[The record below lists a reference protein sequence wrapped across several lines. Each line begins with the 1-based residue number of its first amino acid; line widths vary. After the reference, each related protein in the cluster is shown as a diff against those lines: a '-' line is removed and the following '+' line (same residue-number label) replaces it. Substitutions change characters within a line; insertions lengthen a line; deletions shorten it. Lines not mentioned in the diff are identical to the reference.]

1 MPSKQHSSLDE
12 WAPRKEKSAYTPET
26 GVHSDDD
33 DTTEGDEVFSIA
45 IDDSILSEALASVEK
60 RMGRSQRQAEMDIG
74 PLDLDALAAVEQEL
88 AIEVENENENEAMPD
103 VSAGSAAA
111 SVEARLRAMEAEEE
125 AEALRGKLEGLSEN
139 RDKVEEHLRTLSD
152 KAQKAGEARRIAE
165 LRSRNLKEAL
175 EKQQKDVDRL
185 LERRQREK
193 SEEYGRGRADAV
205 TAMAE
210 IIDNL
215 FLALSHDEGDPDRLI
230 EGVRI
235 CLGQFR
241 VNLAHVGVE
250 TIAPEFGQPFNP
262 EWHEAIASESVPDIA
277 AGHIVSIV
285 SRGYLADG
293 KLIQAARVCVSSG

>member
-1 MPSKQHSSLDE
+1 VD
-12 WAPRKEKSAYTPET
+12 
-26 GVHSDDD
+26 SDND
-33 DTTEGDEVFSIA
+33 DTTEGDELFSIA
-45 IDDSILSEALASVEK
+45 IDDTILSEALASVEK
-60 RMGRSQRQAEMDIG
+60 RMGRSLRQAEMDIG

-88 AIEVENENENEAMPD
+88 SIEVEDADEAGPE
-103 VSAGSAAA
+103 VSAVNATT

-139 RDKVEEHLRTLSD
+139 RDKIEEHLRSLSN
-152 KAQKAGEARRIAE
+152 KAQKASEAQRLAE
-165 LRSRNLKEAL
+165 LRSRNLKDAL

-193 SEEYGRGRADAV
+193 SEEYSRGRADAV

-210 IIDNL
+210 VIDNL
-215 FLALSHDEGDPDRLI
+215 FLALSHDEGDPERLI
-230 EGVRI
+230 EGIRI

-241 VNLAHVGVE
+241 VNLAHVGVK
-250 TIAPEFGQPFNP
+250 TIIPKVGQPFNP

-293 KLIQAARVCVSSG
+293 KLIQAARVCVSNG